1 MGSMLTQRECVEFWI
16 EKTFSSS
23 PCDVMIIAKDRLG
36 SADKDKALV
45 LVVMVIL
52 QECMR
57 VL

>member
-23 PCDVMIIAKDRLG
+23 PCDVMIIAKDRLS

-52 QECMR
+52 QEWMR